1 MEEEFPAP
9 VPMIETERTELEALL
24 GYFFHQPGLLES
36 ALTHSSCRNEMG
48 PGAGVED
55 NERLEL
61 LGDAVLGLVVTAQLL
76 ESFPEWSV
84 GRLNRA
90 KGDLVSAPALHA
102 VAQRLDI
109 GRFLQLGPGE
119 EKTGGRQK
127 PNLLADAFEALAA
140 AIYQDGGLEAA
151 GQFVRRTLWD
161 EAVREGVEQLGQA
174 DPKTALSDRV
184 RDLGWEQ
191 PEYRLVETIGPDHC
205 KTFRIEV
212 YAGGRSLG
220 VAEGLSK
227 KQAELAAA
235 RLALE
240 QLPARTAAG
249 GA

>member
-1 MEEEFPAP
+1 
-9 VPMIETERTELEALL
+9 MIATERTEIEALL
-24 GYFFHQPGLLES
+24 GYAFGQPRLLES
-36 ALTHSSCRNEMG
+36 ALTHSSCRNEAG
-48 PGAGVED
+48 SGAGVED

-76 ESFPEWSV
+76 ESFPAWSV

-102 VAQRLDI
+102 VAQRLEL

-127 PNLLADAFEALAA
+127 PNLLADAFEAVVA
-140 AIYQDGGLEAA
+140 AIYLDSGLEAA

-174 DPKTALSDRV
+174 DPKSALSDRL
-184 RDLGWEQ
+184 RELGWEQ
-191 PEYRLVETIGPDHC
+191 ADYRLLETTGPDHC
-205 KTFRIEV
+205 KTFRVEV
-212 YAGGRSLG
+212 YAEGRRLG
-220 VAEGLSK
+220 VAEGLTK
-227 KQAELAAA
+227 KQAEVAAA
-235 RLALE
+235 RAALE
-240 QLPARTAAG
+240 QLPAGTHAR